1 MVATG
6 GDQTARAEDLREM
19 AEATIGA
26 GLVEL
31 TDEQQAI
38 VSIVREFV
46 EREVYPVAEELE
58 HRDEFPDRIVE
69 GMKELGLFGL
79 TVPEE
84 YGGAGLD
91 LMTYALV
98 GVELSRGWMSLS
110 GILNTHFMAV
120 YLLKKHGSDEQ
131 KGRWLPTMATGELR
145 AALSMSEPGAGSDVQ
160 AIQCR
165 AVLDEAAGEYVV
177 NGTKMWVTNGL
188 RAGLV
193 VLLCKTDPTADP
205 PYKGMTVLYVEKEP
219 GEPSSGGIT
228 IPPNIEKMGYHG
240 VETTELVFQDHR
252 VPVGNRL
259 GNEGDG
265 FRQIMD
271 AIEVGRVNVSA
282 RAVGLATRAF
292 EEAITYAQQRRAFG
306 KPIAQHQMIQEKLAD
321 MGTKLEAARLMLLQ
335 AAKKKSAGVRADLE
349 AGMAKY
355 FCTEVCHEIV
365 TEALRVHGGYGYSA
379 EYTIERL
386 YRDAPF
392 LLIGEGT
399 SEIQKLVIARQLLE
413 RHKVTG

>member
-1 MVATG
+1 
-6 GDQTARAEDLREM
+6 M
-19 AEATIGA
+19 AGA
-26 GLVEL
+26 GPGGLVEL
-31 TDEQQAI
+31 SEEQQA
-38 VSIVREFV
+38 VVATVREFV
-46 EREVYPVAEELE
+46 EREVFPVAEELE
-58 HRDEFPDRIVE
+58 ARDEFPETIVE
-69 GMKELGLFGL
+69 QMRELGLFGL

-91 LMTYALV
+91 LLTYALI

-110 GILNTHFMAV
+110 GILNTHFIAV

-131 KGRWLPTMATGELR
+131 RQRWLPKMATGELR

-160 AIQCR
+160 SIQCR
-165 AVLDEAAGEYVV
+165 AMREGDHYVV

-193 VLLCKTDPTADP
+193 VLLCKTDPETKPA
-205 PYKGMTVLYVEKEP
+205 YKGMSLLFVEKEP
-219 GEPSSGGIT
+219 GANTFEGIT

-240 VETTELVFQDHR
+240 VETTELVFENHC
-252 VPVGNRL
+252 VPEENLL
-259 GNEGDG
+259 GDEGDG
-265 FRQIMD
+265 FRQVMD
-271 AIEVGRVNVSA
+271 GIEVGRVNVAA

-292 EEAITYAQQRRAFG
+292 EEAIRYAQQRQAFG
-306 KPIAQHQMIQEKLAD
+306 KAIAQHQMIQEKLAD
-321 MGTKLEAARLMLLQ
+321 MATKLEAARLMLLQ
-335 AAKKKSAGVRADLE
+335 AAKKKSAGERSDLE

-355 FCTEVCHEIV
+355 FCTEACHEIV

-413 RHKVTG
+413 RYRVEG

>member
-1 MVATG
+1 MAVAT
-6 GDQTARAEDLREM
+6 TS
-19 AEATIGA
+19 

-31 TDEQQAI
+31 TEEQEA
-38 VSIVREFV
+38 VVGTVRDFV
-46 EREVYPVAEELE
+46 EKEVIPVAEELE
-58 HRDEFPDRIVE
+58 HRDEFPDEIVE
-69 GMKELGLFGL
+69 GMRELGLFGL

-84 YGGAGLD
+84 FGGAGMD
-91 LMTYALV
+91 LMTYALA

-131 KGRWLPTMATGELR
+131 RQRWLPRMATGELR

-165 AVLDEAAGEYVV
+165 AVRDGDDYVV
-177 NGTKMWVTNGL
+177 DGTKMWVTNGL
-188 RAGLV
+188 RAGMV
-193 VLLCKTDPTADP
+193 VLLCKTDPQADP
-205 PYKGMTVLYVEKEP
+205 PYKGMSVLMVEKDP
-219 GEPSSGGIT
+219 GEQKFEGIT

-240 VETTELVFQDHR
+240 VETTELVFESHR
-252 VPVGNRL
+252 VPAGNLL
-259 GNEGDG
+259 GEEGAG
-265 FRQIMD
+265 FRYIMD
-271 AIEVGRVNVSA
+271 GIEVGRVNVAA

-292 EEAITYAQQRRAFG
+292 EEAIRYAQERQAFG
-306 KPIAQHQMIQEKLAD
+306 KPIAQHQMIQEKLAE
-321 MGTKLEAARLMLLQ
+321 MGTKLEAAKLMLLN
-335 AAKKKSAGVRADLE
+335 AAKKKSAGERSDLE

-355 FCTEVCHEIV
+355 FCTEACHEIV
-365 TEALRVHGGYGYSA
+365 TESLRVHGGYGYSA

-399 SEIQKLVIARQLLE
+399 SEIQKLVISRQLLE
-413 RHKVTG
+413 RYKVT

>member
-1 MVATG
+1 MSPTTRT
-6 GDQTARAEDLREM
+6 D
-19 AEATIGA
+19 A

-31 TDEQQAI
+31 SDEQREVVAT
-38 VSIVREFV
+38 VRDFV
-46 EREVYPVAEELE
+46 EREVIPVANELE
-58 HRDEFPDRIVE
+58 HADEFPEKIVE

-91 LMTYALV
+91 LLTYALA

-120 YLLKKHGSDEQ
+120 YLLKKYGTDEQ
-131 KGRWLPTMATGELR
+131 KQRWLPRMATGELR

-160 AIQCR
+160 SIQCR
-165 AVLDEAAGEYVV
+165 AVRDGDHYRVT
-177 NGTKMWVTNGL
+177 GTKMWVTNGL

-193 VLLCKTDPTADP
+193 VLLCKTDPEADP
-205 PYKGMTVLYVEKEP
+205 PYRGMSLLFVEKEP
-219 GEPSSGGIT
+219 GAQKFEGIT

-240 VETTELVFQDHR
+240 VETTELVFEDHR
-252 VPVGNRL
+252 VPAANLL
-259 GNEGDG
+259 GSEGDG
-265 FRQIMD
+265 FRQVMD
-271 AIEVGRVNVSA
+271 GIEVGRVNVSA

-292 EEAITYAQQRRAFG
+292 EEAIRYAQERHAFG

-321 MGTKLEAARLMLLQ
+321 MGTKLEAARLMLLN
-335 AAKKKSAGVRADLE
+335 AAKKKSAGERSDLE

-355 FCTEVCHEIV
+355 FCAEACHDIV
-365 TEALRVHGGYGYSA
+365 TDALRVHGGYGYSA

-399 SEIQKLVIARQLLE
+399 SEIQKIVIARQLLE
-413 RHKVTG
+413 RYKIS

>member
-1 MVATG
+1 M
-6 GDQTARAEDLREM
+6 GDRPGD
-19 AEATIGA
+19 
-26 GLVEL
+26 LVEL
-31 TDEQQAI
+31 SDEQRA
-38 VSIVREFV
+38 VVETVREFV
-46 EREVYPVAEELE
+46 EREVFPVAEELE
-58 HRDEFPDRIVE
+58 GRDEFPDKIVE
-69 GMKELGLFGL
+69 QMKELGLFGL

-91 LMTYALV
+91 LLTYALV

-131 KGRWLPTMATGELR
+131 RQRWLPKMATGDLR

-160 AIQCR
+160 SIQCR
-165 AVLDEAAGEYVV
+165 ATRANDHYVV

-193 VLLCKTDPTADP
+193 VLLCKTDPEAKP
-205 PYKGMTVLYVEKEP
+205 AYKGMSLLFVEKEP
-219 GEPSSGGIT
+219 GANQFEGIT

-240 VETTELVFQDHR
+240 VETTELVFEDHR
-252 VPVGNRL
+252 VPAGNLL
-259 GNEGDG
+259 GQEGDG
-265 FRQIMD
+265 FRQVMD
-271 AIEVGRVNVSA
+271 GIEVGRVNVAA

-292 EEAITYAQQRRAFG
+292 EEAIRYAQQRKAFG

-335 AAKKKSAGVRADLE
+335 AARKKSAGERSDLE

-413 RHKVTG
+413 RYKEEG

>member
-1 MVATG
+1 
-6 GDQTARAEDLREM
+6 M
-19 AEATIGA
+19 AEAGPG

-31 TDEQQAI
+31 TEEQQA
-38 VSIVREFV
+38 VVATVREFV
-46 EREVYPVAEELE
+46 EREVFPVAEELE
-58 HRDEFPDRIVE
+58 ARDEFPENIVE
-69 GMKELGLFGL
+69 QMRELGLFGL

-84 YGGAGLD
+84 HGGAGLD
-91 LMTYALV
+91 LLTYALV

-120 YLLKKHGSDEQ
+120 YLLKKHGTDEQ
-131 KGRWLPTMATGELR
+131 RQRWLPRMATGELR

-160 AIQCR
+160 SIQCR
-165 AVLDEAAGEYVV
+165 AVREGDHFVV

-193 VLLCKTDPTADP
+193 VLLCKTDPETKPA
-205 PYKGMTVLYVEKEP
+205 YKGMSLLFVEKEP
-219 GEPSSGGIT
+219 GANTFEGIT

-240 VETTELVFQDHR
+240 VETTELVFEDHR
-252 VPVGNRL
+252 VPEENLL
-259 GNEGDG
+259 GSEGDG
-265 FRQIMD
+265 FRQVMD
-271 AIEVGRVNVSA
+271 GIEVGRVNVAA

-292 EEAITYAQQRRAFG
+292 EEAIRYAQQRQAFG
-306 KPIAQHQMIQEKLAD
+306 KAIAQHQMIQEKLAD
-321 MGTKLEAARLMLLQ
+321 MATKLEAARLMMLQ
-335 AAKKKSAGVRADLE
+335 AAKKKSAGERSDLE

-355 FCTEVCHEIV
+355 FCTEACHEIV

-413 RHKVTG
+413 RYKIQG

>member
-1 MVATG
+1 MTG
-6 GDQTARAEDLREM
+6 TGS
-19 AEATIGA
+19 G

-31 TDEQQAI
+31 SDEQQAVI
-38 VSIVREFV
+38 GTVREFV
-46 EREVYPVAEELE
+46 EREVFPVAEELE
-58 HRDEFPDRIVE
+58 ARDEFPEKIVG
-69 GMKELGLFGL
+69 GMKDLGLFGL

-91 LMTYALV
+91 LLTYALV

-120 YLLKKHGSDEQ
+120 YLLKHHGSDEQ
-131 KGRWLPTMATGELR
+131 RQRWLSRMATGELR

-160 AIQCR
+160 SIQCR
-165 AVLDEAAGEYVV
+165 AARDGDYYVV
-177 NGTKMWVTNGL
+177 DGTKMWVTNGL

-193 VLLCKTDPTADP
+193 VLLCKTDPEAKP
-205 PYKGMTVLYVEKEP
+205 AYRGMSLLFVEKEP
-219 GEPSSGGIT
+219 GANTFEGIT

-240 VETTELVFQDHR
+240 VETTELVFERHR
-252 VPVGNRL
+252 VPAANLL

-265 FRQIMD
+265 FRQVMD
-271 AIEVGRVNVSA
+271 GIEVGRVNVAA

-292 EEAITYAQQRRAFG
+292 EEAIRYAQQRQAFG

-321 MGTKLEAARLMLLQ
+321 MATKLEAARLMLLQ
-335 AAKKKSAGVRADLE
+335 AAKKKSAGERSDLE

-355 FCTEVCHEIV
+355 FCTEACHEIV

-379 EYTIERL
+379 EYPIERL

-399 SEIQKLVIARQLLE
+399 SEIQKLIIARQLLE
-413 RHKVTG
+413 RYKVE